1 MRKVWLLWVLI
12 CLLATGGCGTV
23 ADSPGTRP
31 GTSPIT
37 CGVRGSRGTQCNL
50 SADLVRLIGT
60 QAAKKKGGICITMPS
75 DSLFQPEG
83 DNVKISDRADMDAL
97 ANAGKKYPHMN
108 ITVKVYTDCAH
119 SETRDLILTELEA
132 WLIKRALVDRG
143 IAASRISAQGWGE
156 ARPVA
161 SNATANGRKANR
173 RVTITFQPGAS

>member
-1 MRKVWLLWVLI
+1 MRKAWPLWALI
-12 CLLATGGCGTV
+12 CFLPLGGCGTV
-23 ADSPGTRP
+23 GTSS

-37 CGVRGSRGTQCNL
+37 CGVNGSQGTKCDL
-50 SADLVRLIGT
+50 STDLVRLLGAQVT
-60 QAAKKKGGICITMPS
+60 KQKGSIYVTIPS
-75 DSLFQPEG
+75 DSLFQPDG
-83 DNVKISDRADMDAL
+83 DKMKISDMADMDAL

-108 ITVKVYTDCAH
+108 IKVKVYTDCAH

-143 IAASRISAQGWGE
+143 IPAGRISAQGWGE

-173 RVTITFQPGAS
+173 RVLIIFEPGAS

>member
-1 MRKVWLLWVLI
+1 MRKVWLLWALI
-12 CLLATGGCGTV
+12 CFLPLGGCGTV
-23 ADSPGTRP
+23 GTSP

-37 CGVRGSRGTQCNL
+37 CGVKGDRGTQCNL
-50 SADLVRLIGT
+50 STDLVRLLGAQVT
-60 QAAKKKGGICITMPS
+60 KQKGNVCITIPS
-75 DSLFQPEG
+75 DSLFQPDG
-83 DNVKISDRADMDAL
+83 DKVKISDRADMDAL

-108 ITVKVYTDCAH
+108 IKIKVYTDCAH

-173 RVTITFQPGAS
+173 RVTITFEPGAS